1 MRGKQCICYDGVDYT
16 RITPADAGKTTHT
29 PPLKAP
35 QWDHPRGCGENQ
47 TQNPFAFPPQG
58 SPPRMRGKLPGLGS
72 TARRIR
78 ITPADAGKT
87 LAFGFYQ
94 TRRWDHPRRCGENN
108 PANYELS
115 SGEGSPPQVR
125 GKQFLALLHAAF
137 KQDPPRRCGE
147 NTIGHEGDQGIK
159 GSPPQVRGK
168 PARIEAAEPLSR
180 ITPAGAGKTLKID

>member
-1 MRGKQCICYDGVDYT
+1 MRGKQKIIFIVKHNI

-47 TQNPFAFPPQG
+47 TQNPFAFPPQ
-58 SPPRMRGKLPGLGS
+58 
-72 TARRIR
+72 
-78 ITPADAGKT
+78 
-87 LAFGFYQ
+87 
-94 TRRWDHPRRCGENN
+94 
-108 PANYELS
+108 
-115 SGEGSPPQVR
+115 GSPPQVR